1 MGAGPGGATT
11 EQFIVAAQK
20 ATNQLKALLAN
31 AKPLL
36 ASEGD
41 ASAGAQRSGSAVDAL
56 LSEITDSLSQAL
68 ASLQLG
74 PLDTQPPPAQPG
86 QSSTCGGGGRRSTPR
101 RSCQRVRMDGAC
113 RMIVLQN
120 ESQDS
125 YKWRKYGQKEILGA
139 RFPRSYFKCGRNS
152 SCPARKQV
160 QQTDADPSK
169 LELTYLEAHTCDDD
183 PPPQSSHFVPDTMV
197 SSSSTQWSAAQRVP
211 TGVAAVSS
219 AQQHHIGQPSS
230 LPMPMPMITAGLM
243 MMAGSNVRRTTCDHL
258 VPSPSAPVAAAVPA
272 ALPSNTT
279 AKCDHVPDDHMAF
292 TPWTEEE
299 QAEVLLFIPSP
310 ACSQSELLP
319 TEVAKV
325 ELHGPPVWM
334 DHDLAC
340 DGNDQNTVS
349 DFAVVPKLQN

>member
-1 MGAGPGGATT
+1 MGAGPGGATA

-31 AKPLL
+31 AEPLL
-36 ASEGD
+36 GSEC

-56 LSEITDSLSQAL
+56 LSEITNSLSQAL

-74 PLDTQPPPAQPG
+74 PLDSQAPPAQPG
-86 QSSTCGGGGRRSTPR
+86 QSSSCGGGRRSTPR
-101 RSCQRVRMDGAC
+101 RSGQRVRMDGAC
-113 RMIVLQN
+113 RMIVLRN
-120 ESQDS
+120 EFQDS
-125 YKWRKYGQKEILGA
+125 YTWRKYGQKEILGA
-139 RFPRSYFKCGRNS
+139 RFPRSYFKCSRNS

-183 PPPQSSHFVPDTMV
+183 PPPLSSHLVPDTMI
-197 SSSSTQWSAAQRVP
+197 SSSTQGSTARHVP
-211 TGVAAVSS
+211 APVPSS

-230 LPMPMPMITAGLM
+230 LPMITGPM
-243 MMAGSNVRRTTCDHL
+243 MMAGSNVPRTTGDL
-258 VPSPSAPVAAAVPA
+258 VPSPPAPVAAAVPA
-272 ALPSNTT
+272 LSSNTT
-279 AKCDHVPDDHMAF
+279 AKYDHVPDDHTTF
-292 TPWTEEE
+292 TPLADQEE

-319 TEVAKV
+319 TEVANGKV

-334 DHDLAC
+334 DHDVAC
-340 DGNDQNTVS
+340 DGGEQNTVS
-349 DFAVVPKLQN
+349 DFAVPELALGSLQWYYLK